1 MRQAGD
7 HVGPYR
13 LVRPL
18 GRGGM
23 GEVFTALHERMNQV
37 VALKLLSPAA
47 AVDPQLVARFVQE
60 ARALA
65 QFQHPGVVR
74 ILHCDRTEDGT
85 AFLAMEHLEGLS
97 LREWMRHQQGPAP
110 SEAALSLCQQI
121 AAVMADIHAKGIVH
135 RDLKPENVFLC
146 PDAEVTPGYRV
157 KLLDFGIAKVPPEAN
172 ARGDTQVHTAAPVFL
187 GTAMYMA
194 PEQCRNAAEVDG
206 GADVYALGVLLFEL
220 LAGRPPFVSDDAVD
234 LISMHIRAEPPLLR
248 ELAPAIPGALS
259 ALVASMLAK
268 EPASRPTML
277 RCRDMFGRRPW
288 QSERDECPVP
298 GLAPFTDAHAELFFG
313 RKTEVST
320 VLNLLDE
327 ARSGEHRWV
336 QVEGPSGVGKSSLVQ
351 AGVLPRL
358 KERASQLVPDWRVA
372 VLRPSYDPVHQLAV
386 AVREALAGSDFTLS
400 AWELERALRA
410 DIRAFSEIARA
421 HTPPQGR
428 FLLVIEQMEELV
440 TLGGVDC
447 SEIDG
452 WVETA
457 LAAPDSPLR
466 LLTTIRSDFI
476 HRLEQMP
483 QMAARLNQAARYH
496 LRPMEEDALT
506 QVIEGMAQRVGLRL
520 SEGLSLRMVRDARS
534 EGSQLLLLGQALR
547 ALWSLR
553 SGTRLTH
560 ERYEQL
566 GGVGGALAQ
575 QAERLLDGL
584 GSQGRERAKW
594 ILLDLVQVG
603 RGVPDTRRPRT
614 RREVLEAG
622 GGDTLSLDVL
632 MRLSGMRIGTRDDAE
647 EGLRLIVLS
656 AGDEPAEQR
665 VDLIHESLLLQVP
678 SLADWI
684 RSERVLLERQADLE
698 IAAQSWEHAGCPTE
712 GLPSGSLLAH
722 YGDAAGLPSRSGT
735 QGRGVSERASRFLT
749 AARGLDRRRVRLRR
763 GLALAAMAA
772 VLVISFSALSA
783 YREWRRA
790 QENLQR
796 IVLATHQFVSDADW
810 KLGRVAHTL
819 EVRRFMLHKIDENL
833 ESLPLADRQISEVR
847 EAIIATKHRR
857 GDLAFQNESIARA
870 EGFLDAA
877 ALEIQR
883 GLDARPE
890 AEELKLLRALNHSK
904 LGKIALARGWLDEA
918 RGHFTDALAF
928 LDRPSDHVD
937 DDYRRTL
944 ATSYSEQG
952 ELDLASGDAEAV
964 EWFARA
970 IALFEENA
978 RSGDAYEQALLADAL
993 CWRAEA
999 LQRRGRLSA
1008 AAADLER
1015 AIGLARRLNELEA
1028 GNEFFRWV
1036 LARAY
1041 LGSASVEAALG
1052 GPLTDDRYR
1061 AAEELGRGLFH
1072 GERTNKRYG
1081 LVLARSLLEHEVFLG
1096 ARESAA
1102 QVQSLRDERC
1112 ALISAFA
1119 GMDGEDHRFDRF
1131 ACPGSPVPPGTEQ

>member
-1 MRQAGD
+1 M
-7 HVGPYR
+7 
-13 LVRPL
+13 VRPL

-23 GEVFTALHERMNQV
+23 GEVFTALHERSNQV
-37 VALKLLSPAA
+37 VALKLLSLD
-47 AVDPQLVARFVQE
+47 AVSDPQLVARFIQE

-74 ILHCDRTEDGT
+74 ILHCDRTGDGT

-97 LREWMRHQQGPAP
+97 LREWMLRQRGPAP
-110 SEAALSLCQQI
+110 SEVALSLCEQL
-121 AAVMADIHAKGIVH
+121 AAVMADIHVKGIVH

-146 PDAEVTPGYRV
+146 PDADIAPGYRV

-220 LAGRPPFVSDDAVD
+220 LAGRPPFVSNDAID
-234 LISMHIRAEPPLLR
+234 LISMHIRTEPPPLR
-248 ELAPAIPGALS
+248 ELAPAVPGSLA

-268 EPASRPTML
+268 DPSSRPTML
-277 RCRDMFGRRPW
+277 RCRDLLERQPW
-288 QSERDECPVP
+288 LSERDECPVP
-298 GLAPFTDAHAELFFG
+298 GLAPFTEARAELFFG
-313 RKTEVST
+313 RRTEIST
-320 VLNLLDE
+320 VLNLLSE
-327 ARSGEHRWV
+327 ARTGERRWV

-358 KERASQLVPDWRVA
+358 KERSSPHAAAWRIA

-386 AVREALAGSDFTLS
+386 AVREALAGSDFSLS
-400 AWELERALRA
+400 AGELESVLRA
-410 DIRAFSEIARA
+410 DARA
-421 HTPPQGR
+421 LSAMVREHTPPQSH
-428 FLLVIEQMEELV
+428 FLLVIEQMEELI
-440 TLGGVDC
+440 TLGGADC
-447 SEIDG
+447 SRIDE
-452 WVETA
+452 WVEAALTA
-457 LAAPDSPLR
+457 PSSPLR

-483 QMAARLNQAARYH
+483 WMAAGLNQAARYH
-496 LRPMEEDALT
+496 LRPMEEEALT

-553 SGTRLTH
+553 SGAQLTH

-566 GGVGGALAQ
+566 GGVGGALSQ
-575 QAERLLDGL
+575 QAERLLEGL
-584 GSQGRERAKW
+584 GAQGRERAKW

-622 GGDTLSLDVL
+622 GGDALSLEVL
-632 MRLSGMRIGTRDDAE
+632 MRLSGVRTGTRDDAE
-647 EGLRLIVLS
+647 EGLRLILLS

-665 VDLIHESLLLQVP
+665 VDLIHESLLQRVP
-678 SLADWI
+678 SLVEWI
-684 RSERVLLERQADLE
+684 GSERVLLERQAALE
-698 IAAQSWEHAGCPTE
+698 IAAQSWGHAGCPTE
-712 GLPSGSLLAH
+712 GLPSGSLLEH
-722 YGDAAGLPSRSGT
+722 YGDAAGPSSRNGPP
-735 QGRGVSERASRFLT
+735 GRGVSEPASRFLGV
-749 AARGLDRRRVRLRR
+749 ARGLERRRVWLRR

-772 VLVISFSALSA
+772 VLAISFSALSA

-796 IVLATHQFVSDADW
+796 IVLASHQFVSDADW

-819 EVRRFMLHKIDENL
+819 EVRRAMLQKIDENL
-833 ESLPLADRQISEVR
+833 TTFPLADRQIPEVR
-847 EAIIATKHRR
+847 AAIIATKHRR
-857 GDLAFQNESIARA
+857 GDFAFLNESLAQS
-870 EGFLDAA
+870 EGFLQAA
-877 ALEIQR
+877 AVEIQK
-883 GLDARPE
+883 GLNAQPE
-890 AEELKLLRALNHSK
+890 DKELNLLRALNHSK
-904 LGKIALARGWLDEA
+904 LGKVALARGRFDAA
-918 RGHFTDALAF
+918 RSHFAHALAF
-928 LDRPSDHVD
+928 LEPRPAHVD

-944 ATSYSEQG
+944 ATSYLEQG
-952 ELDLASGDAEAV
+952 ELELAADPAKAV
-964 EWFARA
+964 AWYARA
-970 IALFEENA
+970 VALFEENA

-999 LQRRGRLSA
+999 LQRAEQLPA

-1015 AIGLARRLNELEA
+1015 ARGLARGLNEAES
-1028 GNEFFRWV
+1028 GNDFIRWI

-1041 LGSASVEAALG
+1041 LGSASVEAARG
-1052 GPLTDDRYR
+1052 GTQADERYR
-1061 AAEELGRGLFH
+1061 VAEELGHALVR

-1081 LVLARSLLEHEVFLG
+1081 LVLAQSLLEHEALLRGRGDAVH
-1096 ARESAA
+1096 A
-1102 QVQSLRDERC
+1102 QPLRDERC
-1112 ALISAFA
+1112 GLVSEFL
-1119 GMDGEDHRFDRF
+1119 GRDGEDRRFGQL
-1131 ACPGSPVPPGTEQ
+1131 ACPGSSITPGAGQ

>member
-1 MRQAGD
+1 
-7 HVGPYR
+7 
-13 LVRPL
+13 
-18 GRGGM
+18 M

-37 VALKLLSPAA
+37 VALKLLSPTA

-172 ARGDTQVHTAAPVFL
+172 AWGDTQVHTAAPVFL

-220 LAGRPPFVSDDAVD
+220 LAGRPPFVSDDVVD
-234 LISMHIRAEPPLLR
+234 LISMHIRAEPPPLR
-248 ELAPAIPGALS
+248 ELAPAVPGALS
-259 ALVASMLAK
+259 SLVASMLAK
-268 EPASRPTML
+268 ESASRPTMR
-277 RCRDMFGRRPW
+277 RCQDMLGRRPW

-298 GLAPFTDAHAELFFG
+298 GLASFTEAYAELFFG
-313 RKTEVST
+313 RKTEIST
-320 VLNLLDE
+320 VLRLLDE
-327 ARSGEHRWV
+327 VRSGERRWV
-336 QVEGPSGVGKSSLVQ
+336 QVEGSSGVGKSSLVQ

-358 KERASQLVPDWRVA
+358 KESSSQLAPSWRVA

-386 AVREALAGSDFTLS
+386 AVCDALAGSNFTYS
-400 AWELERALRA
+400 ALELERALRA
-410 DIRAFSEIARA
+410 DVRALSEIVSAY
-421 HTPPQGR
+421 TPPQGR

-440 TLGGVDC
+440 TLGGADC
-447 SEIDG
+447 LGIDG

-457 LAAPDSPLR
+457 LAAPDAPLR

-483 QMAARLNQAARYH
+483 RMAARLNQAARYL
-496 LRPMEEDALT
+496 LRPMEEAALT

-520 SEGLSLRMVRDARS
+520 SEGLSVRMVRDARS
-534 EGSQLLLLGQALR
+534 EGSQLLLLGQSLR

-553 SGTRLTH
+553 SGAQLTH
-560 ERYEQL
+560 ERYEQI

-614 RREVLEAG
+614 RREVLKAG
-622 GGDTLSLDVL
+622 GGDALSLEVL
-632 MRLSGMRIGTRDDAE
+632 MRLSGMRTGTRDDAE

-656 AGDEPAEQR
+656 AGDGPAEQR
-665 VDLIHESLLLQVP
+665 VDLIHESLLQQVP

-684 RSERVLLERQADLE
+684 GSERVLLERQADLE

-722 YGDAAGLPSRSGT
+722 YGDAAGPSSRRGPPPC
-735 QGRGVSERASRFLT
+735 RGVSERASCFLT
-749 AARGLDRRRVRLRR
+749 AARGLEHRRVRLKR

-772 VLVISFSALSA
+772 VLAISFSALSA

-819 EVRRFMLHKIDENL
+819 EVRRAMLHKIDENL
-833 ESLPLADRQISEVR
+833 ASLPHADRQLPEVR
-847 EAIIATKHRR
+847 EAIIATKHRL
-857 GDLAFQNESIARA
+857 GDFAFQNESLARA

-877 ALEIQR
+877 AVEIQK

-890 AEELKLLRALNHSK
+890 DEELKLLRALNHSK
-904 LGKIALARGWLDEA
+904 LGKIVLARGKLDKA
-918 RGHFTDALAF
+918 RGHFADALAF
-928 LDRPSDHVD
+928 LNRSPDHVD

-952 ELDLASGDAEAV
+952 ELDLASGAAEAV
-964 EWFARA
+964 ERYDRA
-970 IALFEENA
+970 VALFEENA
-978 RSGDAYEQALLADAL
+978 RSGNAYEQALLADAL

-999 LQRRGRLSA
+999 LHHAGRLPE

-1015 AIGLARRLNELEA
+1015 ALGLARRLNEVEA
-1028 GNEFFRWV
+1028 GNEFIRWI

-1041 LGSASVEAALG
+1041 LGSASVEAARG
-1052 GPLTDDRYR
+1052 GPQADDRYR
-1061 AAEELGRGLFH
+1061 AAEELGRGLVR

-1081 LVLARSLLEHEVFLG
+1081 LVLTQSLLEHEALLSGRG
-1096 ARESAA
+1096 AAA
-1102 QVQSLRDERC
+1102 QARSLHDERC
-1112 ALISAFA
+1112 GLVSAFV

-1131 ACPGSPVPPGTEQ
+1131 VCPGPPLPQETGQ